1 MFDTIVAISTA
12 INNQAISII
21 RMSGSDSI
29 NIINEIFTKNLSD
42 VKSHTI
48 HYGFIK
54 DNDEVLDEVLVSVFK
69 APKTYTKEDIVE
81 INAHGGSYVTRKIL
95 ALILSK
101 NARLAMPGE
110 FTKRAYLN
118 GRIDLTEAESINDMI
133 KAENNIQAKSAIR
146 GLKGSITKIID
157 PLLAELLRVIGT
169 IEVNIDYPEYDDVEV
184 MTNEIIYPKLLDFKH
199 RMEIIIDKATRFRV
213 LKDGIKVAIVGKP
226 NVGKSSILNALLE
239 KDKAIVTDVAGT
251 TRDLIEGDVHLE
263 NITLHLIDTAGI
275 RESEDVVEKIGIER
289 SKLAISEADLVLFV
303 TDNRYNN
310 DDIEL
315 FEAIKDKKY
324 LKIINKADLDQSR
337 KDGILISA
345 LNHDIGNLVDTL
357 NAMFENDQ
365 ALINED
371 ILNNERQISLMMKAL
386 NEIIEAIKAL
396 NDGVEIDLI
405 STMLYGCY
413 HNLKEI
419 KGDDHRDD
427 LIDSLFKNFCLGK

>member
-69 APKTYTKEDIVE
+69 APKTYTKEDIIE

-169 IEVNIDYPEYDDVEV
+169 VEVNIDYPEYDDVEV

-251 TRDLIEGDVHLE
+251 TRDLIEDDVHLE

-289 SKLAISEADLVLFV
+289 SKLAIDEADLVLFV

-386 NEIIEAIKAL
+386 NEIAEAIKAL

>member
-157 PLLAELLRVIGT
+157 PLIAELLRVIGT
-169 IEVNIDYPEYDDVEV
+169 IEVNIDYPEYDDVEI